1 MSQTREMENE
11 DMNFYAEKKRSLI
24 GRGDAENK
32 DMTFAESLFDL
43 QARVQQNVIM
53 FNVVY
58 VSDLSK

>member
-1 MSQTREMENE
+1 
-11 DMNFYAEKKRSLI
+11 MNFYAEKKRSLI